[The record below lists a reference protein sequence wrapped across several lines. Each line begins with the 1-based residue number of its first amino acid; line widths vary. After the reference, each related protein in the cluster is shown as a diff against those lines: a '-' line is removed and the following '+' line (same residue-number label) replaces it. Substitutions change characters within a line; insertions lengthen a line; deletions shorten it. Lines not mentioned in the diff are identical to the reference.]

1 MIALITPTGARKRQ
15 ITLCAMWMLNQTY
28 TGEVVWAIVDDC
40 VPETT
45 DFIKEDFRPNWK
57 VVKVHPKPEWQ
68 KGQNTQARNLLAGIE
83 AVKPYKPT
91 FTFVIEDDDYY
102 KPCYLT
108 EMMKKCKSSFDVVGE
123 RFTVYYNVVL
133 KGWRRNGN
141 KDHASLFQTA
151 FSPKGLDALEVACKK
166 GSKFI
171 DLFVFRT
178 LISRHRI
185 NLFEGLDL
193 AIGIKGLPGRPGIGV
208 GHKQRFAIQLDKD
221 MTILKKWVGDD
232 YIYYL

>member
-1 MIALITPTGARKRQ
+1 MIAIITPTGGRPKQ
-15 ITLCAMWMLNQTY
+15 IELCFKWMINQTY
-28 TGEVVWAIVDDC
+28 KEEVLWVIVDDC
-40 VPETT
+40 VPTTT
-45 DFIKEDFRPNWK
+45 DFIEQNLFPNWK
-57 VVKVHPKPEWQ
+57 IIKLYPKPEWQ
-68 KGQNTQARNLLAGIE
+68 KGQNTQARNLLAGIQ

-102 KPCYLT
+102 KSCYLT
-108 EMMKKCKSSFDVVGE
+108 EMMKKCKPSFDVIGE

-151 FSPKGLDALEVACKK
+151 FSPKGLEALEKACMK

-171 DLFVFRT
+171 DLMVFRN
-178 LISRHRI
+178 LVPRSKI

-193 AIGIKGLPGRPGIGV
+193 AIGIKGLSGRPGIGI
-208 GHKQRFAIQLDKD
+208 GHKQRFLIQPDTD
-221 MTILKKWVGDD
+221 MSMLKTWVGNDHT
-232 YIYYL
+232 YYL